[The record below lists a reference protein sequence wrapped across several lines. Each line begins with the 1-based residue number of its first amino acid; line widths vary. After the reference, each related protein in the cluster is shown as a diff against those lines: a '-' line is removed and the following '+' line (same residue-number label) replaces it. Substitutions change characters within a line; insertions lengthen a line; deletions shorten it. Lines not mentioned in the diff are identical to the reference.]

1 MTEGQTLFLI
11 LSLLYLSECVVWMGK
26 RAVLFS
32 AWWGSGYR
40 IFFASERFGNNRGG
54 LALLNPFS
62 LLGSNFLGH
71 WIPLSISPKGV
82 CAFTL
87 QTIGDT
93 GRPFQTGKVLRFEEI
108 SDSKADGKYLWLNE
122 SRFVKCGDAEQS
134 ASLAKWIQQ
143 LSSKSAENR
152 EASIRRTWSAQF
164 SKEDALKCHDRV
176 ISLAAGIRWNC
187 FIFFVLLYGVA
198 PIMASTYGLIG
209 SIIPVAIVMLT
220 CALFISV
227 SYFYAHKV
235 LYPSLSNDR
244 LVNFVKMILCPPAAI
259 RAADF
264 LTLHAMSR
272 FHPVL
277 LANIIFGSHNEVFT
291 RAVIKDM
298 QYPIRHDL
306 TDPVAVSIVSWHASC
321 EIDACK
327 NFLEAENSAAFRD
340 FLTLPNRE
348 GDSSAYCPRC
358 SCQFKNRLDECPDC
372 PGVKLLLFSDS

>member
-11 LSLLYLSECVVWMGK
+11 LGLLHLSECVVWMGK
-26 RAVLFS
+26 RTVLFS
-32 AWWGSGYR
+32 ARWGRGYR
-40 IFFASERFGNNRGG
+40 IFFASERFGNNHGG
-54 LALLNPFS
+54 LALLNPLS
-62 LLGSNFLGH
+62 PLGSNFLGH
-71 WIPLSISPKGV
+71 WIPLSISPDGV
-82 CAFTL
+82 CAFSL
-87 QTIGDT
+87 QTIGDA
-93 GRPFQTGKVLRFEEI
+93 GRPFQTGKILIFREI

-134 ASLAKWIQQ
+134 AFLAKWIRQ
-143 LSSKSAENR
+143 LSFKTAKNR
-152 EASIRRTWSAQF
+152 ERIIRKTWASQF
-164 SKEDALKCHDRV
+164 SKEDALKCRDRV
-176 ISLAAGIRWNC
+176 RTIVGGIRWNC
-187 FIFFVLLYGVA
+187 LVFFVLLYGVA

-209 SIIPVAIVMLT
+209 SIIPVAIVMLI
-220 CALFISV
+220 CALFISI
-227 SYFYAHKV
+227 SYLYVHKV

-259 RAADF
+259 RATDL

-277 LANIIFGSHNEVFT
+277 LANIILGSHNEAFT

-306 TDPVAVSIVSWHASC
+306 TDPVALSIVSWHAAC

-327 NFLEAENSAAFRD
+327 NFLEAENFAVFRD
-340 FLTLPNRE
+340 FPVLPDRD

-358 SCQFKNRLDECPDC
+358 SCQFENRLDECPDC
-372 PGVKLLLFSDS
+372 PGVKPLLFSDL